1 VEVDLDV
8 GAGCMLDIMF
18 SLLER
23 DEGDISVVEAEA
35 EAEAELGGPVLSTAA
50 VLVDEASSVPVNEAS
65 AIDKLLLMCAHD
77 PPSILIS
84 ITSHE
89 AIISRY
95 QPAIQ

>member
-8 GAGCMLDIMF
+8 DAECILDIMF
-18 SLLER
+18 SLLEG

-50 VLVDEASSVPVNEAS
+50 VPVDEAS

-77 PPSILIS
+77 PPTILIS
-84 ITSHE
+84 STSHKE
-89 AIISRY
+89 ILSRY